1 MVQFVKSFAGVKP
14 WTVQYHKKIE
24 KIGKAKQ
31 TSDAVKNQCN

>member
-14 WTVQYHKKIE
+14 WTVQYQKKLK

-31 TSDAVKNQCN
+31 TSNAVKNQYN